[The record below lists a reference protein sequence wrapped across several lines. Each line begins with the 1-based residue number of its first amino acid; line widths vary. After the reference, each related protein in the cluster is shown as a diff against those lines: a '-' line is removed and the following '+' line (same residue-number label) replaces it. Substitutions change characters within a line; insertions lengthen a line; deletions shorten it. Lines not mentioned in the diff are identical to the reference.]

1 MMTTYPQR
9 LLHEA
14 LARNAQA
21 MPDKVAVVAEGTPY
35 SYSRLL
41 DQARRLAALLVARG
55 VQRGDRVAI
64 YMDNTWP
71 CVIAIYATLLAG
83 GVFLVINP
91 QTKADKLEFIIDDS
105 DAKVLLTDGHLASVF
120 LSVLPNCSKLETQ
133 ICAGKLPPG
142 AAAHSIEAF
151 DRAVAEAAPL
161 SAPVAV
167 NSLDLAA
174 LIYTSGSTG
183 QPKGVMQTHQSM
195 VFTLGSLI
203 QYLRET
209 PEDRILCVLPLAFDY
224 GLYQLLM
231 AVQLGATVVLERSF
245 TYPAQVFQRME
256 QEHVTIFP
264 AVPTIFAMLL
274 AAHAR
279 SRLNFPHVTRVTN
292 TAAALPDDHVAKL
305 REVFPNALIYK
316 MYGLTECKRVCYLE
330 PELIDAKPGS
340 VGKAIPGTEVYL
352 RTPDGGPVKAGETGV
367 LYVRG
372 PHVMRGYWKRP
383 DLTEHMLKPGWLPGE
398 RVLCTHDYFRMD
410 EEGFLYFV
418 GRSDDIIKTRGEKVS
433 PVEVENVL
441 HSIPGVREAAV
452 IGIPDAILGQA
463 VRAYVVLQPGVLV
476 SDKQI
481 RSWCL
486 AHLENF
492 MVPKEIVFREELPKT
507 YTGKVSKKA
516 LAEDPGA

>member
-1 MMTTYPQR
+1 MNYHPQR

-14 LARNAQA
+14 LLRDAEAT
-21 MPDKVAVVAEGTPY
+21 PDKVAAVIEGRPY
-35 SYSRLL
+35 KYSQLS
-41 DQARRLAALLVARG
+41 DESRRLATALTARG

-64 YMDNTWP
+64 YMDNSWP
-71 CVIAIYATLLAG
+71 CVVAIYATLMAG

-91 QTKADKLEFIIDDS
+91 QTKADKLEFILDDS
-105 DAKVLLTDGHLASVF
+105 DAVVLLTDGHLASVF
-120 LSVLPNCSKLETQ
+120 LPALPNARKLRARICS
-133 ICAGKLPPG
+133 GKLQ
-142 AAAHSIEAF
+142 F
-151 DRAVAEAAPL
+151 DTRTHAVDEYDRVVADSAPMTV
-161 SAPVAV
+161 PVAV
-167 NSLDLAA
+167 NPLDLAA

-183 QPKGVMQTHQSM
+183 QPKGVMQTHQAM

-203 QYLRET
+203 EYLRET
-209 PEDRILCVLPLAFDY
+209 AEDRILCLLPLAFDY

-231 AVQLGATVVLERSF
+231 AVQLGATLVLERSF

-256 QEHVTIFP
+256 SEQVTVFP

-279 SRLNFPHVTRVTN
+279 SRLYFPQVTRVTN

-330 PELIDAKPGS
+330 PELVNAKPGS
-340 VGKAIPGTEVYL
+340 VGKAIPGTEVFL
-352 RTPDGGPVKAGETGV
+352 RTPEGKPVKAGETGV

-372 PHVMRGYWKRP
+372 PHVMRGYWKRA
-383 DLTEHMLKPGWLPGE
+383 DLTDHMLKPGWIPGE
-398 RVLCTHDYFRMD
+398 RVLCTHDHFRMD

-418 GRSDDIIKTRGEKVS
+418 GRTDDIIKTRGEKVS

-441 HSIPGVREAAV
+441 HAIPGVREVAV
-452 IGIPDAILGQA
+452 IGIPDPILGQA
-463 VRAYVVLQPGVLV
+463 VRAYVVLQPGAQLTEKEV
-476 SDKQI
+476 
-481 RSWCL
+481 RAWCMG
-486 AHLENF
+486 HLENF
-492 MVPKEIVFREELPKT
+492 MTPKEIVFRDELPKT

-516 LAEDPGA
+516 LAEDGGA

>member
-1 MMTTYPQR
+1 
-9 LLHEA
+9 
-14 LARNAQA
+14 
-21 MPDKVAVVAEGTPY
+21 
-35 SYSRLL
+35 
-41 DQARRLAALLVARG
+41 
-55 VQRGDRVAI
+55 
-64 YMDNTWP
+64 
-71 CVIAIYATLLAG
+71 
-83 GVFLVINP
+83 
-91 QTKADKLEFIIDDS
+91 
-105 DAKVLLTDGHLASVF
+105 
-120 LSVLPNCSKLETQ
+120 
-133 ICAGKLPPG
+133 
-142 AAAHSIEAF
+142 
-151 DRAVAEAAPL
+151 
-161 SAPVAV
+161 
-167 NSLDLAA
+167 
-174 LIYTSGSTG
+174 
-183 QPKGVMQTHQSM
+183 
-195 VFTLGSLI
+195 
-203 QYLRET
+203 
-209 PEDRILCVLPLAFDY
+209 
-224 GLYQLLM
+224 
-231 AVQLGATVVLERSF
+231 
-245 TYPAQVFQRME
+245 
-256 QEHVTIFP
+256 
-264 AVPTIFAMLL
+264 
-274 AAHAR
+274 
-279 SRLNFPHVTRVTN
+279 
-292 TAAALPDDHVAKL
+292 
-305 REVFPNALIYK
+305 
-316 MYGLTECKRVCYLE
+316 VCYLE